1 MLFVCHHHYVAAAVL
16 LLFCSTQSNAST
28 ITTAPKATPTLESA
42 ATCEFRTIN
51 YITDSLPQQCLRS
64 SWSHSNATS
73 ATSAKAD
80 TDATSEGVESAA
92 TSSDAA
98 SSGHDTQSTA
108 SGEIAS
114 GEATSSISSIAPT
127 ASDNAEEVATDLETG
142 ELNEASFLSFE
153 EWKKK
158 TLEKAGQVDANIGK
172 RKSEN
177 KKRDAESIHNNL
189 DSLGEDGEIDLDF
202 IAFRNGGKGEET
214 VTTPETEAAARQEA
228 QELED
233 VARRKD
239 LYRNKDAGITCKER
253 FSYASFDAGATI
265 LKTHPGAK
273 NPKAVLIENKDSY
286 MLSECSSENKFI
298 IIELSVCSV
307 KHITSLCMLTPL
319 RKIYGSILLSL
330 QTTNSSLA

>member
-1 MLFVCHHHYVAAAVL
+1 MAAAVL
-16 LLFCSTQSNAST
+16 LLFCSEQSHAST
-28 ITTAPKATPTLESA
+28 ITTAPKATPTLESP

-80 TDATSEGVESAA
+80 APVTSEGAESAA
-92 TSSDAA
+92 TSPDAA
-98 SSGHDTQSTA
+98 SPGHDAQSTS
-108 SGEIAS
+108 SGEIIS
-114 GEATSSISSIAPT
+114 GEATFSISSTAPT
-127 ASDNAEEVATDLETG
+127 ASDNTDEAATDLETG

-153 EWKKK
+153 EWKKQ

-172 RKSEN
+172 RKSES

-202 IAFRNGGKGEET
+202 IAFRSGRKGEEA
-214 VTTPETEAAARQEA
+214 VETPETEAVARQEA

-239 LYRNKDAGITCKER
+239 LYRYKDAGITCKER

-298 IIELSVCSV
+298 IVELSVCTVVHIISISV
-307 KHITSLCMLTPL
+307 LTSL
-319 RKIYGSILLSL
+319 RKIYGSILSSL
-330 QTTNSSLA
+330 QTTNFSRA